1 MRHEAAFFD
10 GHFGIERET
19 LRVDSSG
26 RLAQTPHPFGD
37 SPFIT
42 RDFCENQIEL
52 ITPVCGSIP
61 SAMEA
66 LRRLDAEARSGIEAN
81 GETLWLYS
89 NPPHFTS
96 EAEIPVANFT
106 GVQSNKR
113 NYREKL
119 ERRYGKRLMLFSG
132 IHFNFS
138 FSEDYL
144 HSIHTAG
151 DYEDFRSEFYLRLYQ
166 QISRYSWL
174 PLLLTAASPVYDR
187 SLDEDGAAG
196 AVRSEYASMRSGKR
210 GYWNEWI
217 PVLRFDSLYDFTE
230 SIQAYIDK
238 GLLFSVS
245 ELYLPV
251 RLKPRGENHL
261 HNLKNGIS
269 HIELRMFDLNPL
281 EPLGISEADL
291 EFAHLLLMY
300 LSTLPAFDYTP
311 ELQRQAVRNHQNAAR
326 FDINGV
332 EIDGMPILQRAEQV
346 IRGML
351 TFFEGCT
358 EAEAVLHRALH
369 RLSARICTQ
378 IPINIIDR
386 G

>member
-1 MRHEAAFFD
+1 MKHESVFYA
-10 GHFGIERET
+10 GCFGIERET
-19 LRVDSSG
+19 LRVDSAG

-37 SPFIT
+37 STAIT

-52 ITPVCGSIP
+52 ITPVCKSIP
-61 SAMEA
+61 EAMAA
-66 LRRLDAEARSGIEAN
+66 LRRLDAETRTAIAKN

-89 NPPHFTS
+89 NPPHFEN

-113 NYREKL
+113 DYREKL

-132 IHFNFS
+132 IHFNLS
-138 FSEDYL
+138 FSEEYL
-144 HSIHTAG
+144 HSIHAGG
-151 DYEDFRSEFYLRLYQ
+151 DYDDFRNRFYLRLYQ

-174 PLLLTAASPVYDR
+174 PLLLSAASPIYDR
-187 SLDEDGAAG
+187 SLDADGASG
-196 AVRSEYASMRSGKR
+196 AVRSQYASMRSGKR

-217 PVLRFDSLYDFTE
+217 PVLQFNSVQDFIG

-261 HNLKNGIS
+261 HNLAEGIS

-281 EPLGISEADL
+281 EPLGISETDL

-300 LSTLPAFDYTP
+300 LSSLPEFDYTP
-311 ELQRQAVRNHQNAAR
+311 EMQRQAVRNHQNAALY
-326 FDINGV
+326 DLDGV
-332 EIDGMPILQRAEQV
+332 MIDGVPILTRAEQ
-346 IRGML
+346 IITEML
-351 TFFEGCT
+351 GFFDDS
-358 EAEAVLHRALH
+358 EAAQTVLRAELQK
-369 RLSARICTQ
+369 LSARICTQ
-378 IPINIIDR
+378 IPENVIDR